1 MNRFENDVYIEGIST
16 VLGQSKDLKEAV
28 KANEY
33 SEEEYVA
40 NALTHVSVVEGL
52 YPPELA
58 VEAVNDVITNVS
70 RTEFI
75 RLHFHASTYFQGQD
89 LWTPAAYIQNESL
102 SISVPW
108 IEVDQKSNGGL
119 AAIHLARQLLSSK
132 QQVGDVL
139 ITTAERYAPPGFN
152 QYRSESGTVM
162 ADGAT
167 AMILSTEKSPLRLV
181 DSKLTADSS
190 LEPMYRGEGFRSAS
204 QGGENALDL
213 RQRKMQFMLNHRR
226 DLDSIS
232 ARIAGGLVD
241 VMESLLSANSLN
253 FSDVSRIVLPN
264 NGKSVYWWR
273 LLEQKG
279 VSLSRT
285 TWDFGKSIGHLGAGD
300 QAAALSDL
308 LSRRSVSAGDYLLI
322 AGSGYGFSW
331 GAALLQVEP
340 SYDGSAGA
348 TSRYSVAQVGG
359 QQ

>member
-1 MNRFENDVYIEGIST
+1 M
-16 VLGQSKDLKEAV
+16 GQSKDLKEAV

-152 QYRSESGTVM
+152 RYRSESGTVM

-253 FSDVSRIVLPN
+253 FSECVSYCAPN
-264 NGKSVYWWR
+264 NGKVRIDW
-273 LLEQKG
+273 
-279 VSLSRT
+279 
-285 TWDFGKSIGHLGAGD
+285 
-300 QAAALSDL
+300 
-308 LSRRSVSAGDYLLI
+308 
-322 AGSGYGFSW
+322 
-331 GAALLQVEP
+331 
-340 SYDGSAGA
+340 
-348 TSRYSVAQVGG
+348 
-359 QQ
+359 